1 MFEHSVK
8 VPRHY
13 KIAANIL
20 KKVSTEGGSV
30 KTLLYDDKLRHFRT
44 NVLFALITETIK
56 HSDVITKIFES
67 CDILQNETR

>member
-13 KIAANIL
+13 KVAANIL

-30 KTLLYDDKLRHFRT
+30 KTLLYDDKLRHFVSSLSFYL
-44 NVLFALITETIK
+44 N
-56 HSDVITKIFES
+56 S
-67 CDILQNETR
+67 

>member
-13 KIAANIL
+13 KVAANIF

-30 KTLLYDDKLRHFRT
+30 KTLLYDDKLRHFVST
-44 NVLFALITETIK
+44 NINYFYLRKRRRGSLLCAHIYRELTCFTHL
-56 HSDVITKIFES
+56 
-67 CDILQNETR
+67 